1 MTTERRDPP
10 ELPEEQL
17 AELAALVEA
26 RVGLS
31 FQDERRA
38 DLARGAVA
46 AVKALRFRNATQY
59 IRWLREGGSAPGL
72 LDELVTHLTVGET
85 YFFRDP
91 ASFEALRKHVL
102 PELVRAR
109 ESLGGTERSLRIWS
123 AGCSTG
129 EEAYT
134 LAMVLE
140 LAIAN
145 LDRWDVTLLAT
156 DINRHAL
163 QAAERGIYREWSFRG
178 VPDDMRRRFFRPRS
192 DGLSEVVPHVRRRVR
207 FAYLNLG
214 EDAYPSELNNTSA
227 MDLIVC
233 RNVLMYFT
241 PERAAQVLGR
251 LERSLGDGG
260 WLALAPAEF
269 GMPGRPVE
277 LSSVRL
283 ADVGFLRKAAPDP
296 SASRAAP
303 PEVARAV
310 QALAAP
316 GRACP
321 ALPPANADATAAE
334 EDASFDHALALY
346 RGARYE
352 SAADVAR
359 GLLARH
365 PGNAMAMALLARIH
379 ANLGRLDAALEW
391 SRDALDAEKLDPVA
405 HYVHAGILL
414 DLGRPSE
421 AVVSLERALF
431 LDQDFSLAHYA
442 LGMLARAEGRA
453 TRARRHLRNALA
465 SLAGL
470 GSNEEV
476 AQGEGIT
483 AGRLTAI
490 ISSMSELTQSGG

>member
-1 MTTERRDPP
+1 VNSERLNPP
-10 ELPEEQL
+10 ELLEEQL
-17 AELAALVEA
+17 AELATLVEA
-26 RVGLS
+26 RLGLS
-31 FQDERRA
+31 FQGERRA
-38 DLARGAVA
+38 DLARGTVA
-46 AVKALRFRNATQY
+46 AMKALQFRDATRY
-59 IRWLREGGSAPGL
+59 IRWLRESAPAPGQ
-72 LDELVTHLTVGET
+72 LDELVTHLAVGET

-91 ASFEALRKHVL
+91 ASFEALRTHVL

-109 ESLGGTERSLRIWS
+109 QSHAGSERSLRIWS

-129 EEAYT
+129 EEAYS
-134 LAMVLE
+134 LAIVLE
-140 LAIAN
+140 LAIAD

-156 DINRHAL
+156 DINRQAL
-163 QAAERGIYREWSFRG
+163 QAAERGVYREWSFRG
-178 VPDDMRRRFFRPRS
+178 VPEDMRRRFFRARP
-192 DGLSEVVPHVRRRVR
+192 DGLTEVVPHVRRRVK

-214 EDAYPSELNNTSA
+214 EDAYPSGLNNTNA

-260 WLALAPAEF
+260 WLALASAEF
-269 GMPGRPVE
+269 GMPWRPAQ

-283 ADVGFLRKAAPDP
+283 ADAAFLRKAAFDP
-296 SASRAAP
+296 SASGAAR
-303 PEVARAV
+303 PEVERAV
-310 QALAAP
+310 LALATP
-316 GRACP
+316 GETCP
-321 ALPPANADATAAE
+321 GPPLANANATAATE
-334 EDASFDHALALY
+334 NVSFDHALALY
-346 RGARYE
+346 RAGRYE
-352 SAADVAR
+352 SAADAAR
-359 GLLARH
+359 AMLARH
-365 PGNAMAMALLARIH
+365 PGNAVAMALLARIH

-391 SRDALDAEKLDPVA
+391 SRGALDAEKLDPVT

-431 LDQDFSLAHYA
+431 LDQDFTLAHYT

-453 TRARRHLRNALA
+453 ARARRHLRNALA
-465 SLAGL
+465 SLDGR

-476 AQGEGIT
+476 AQGEGMT

-490 ISSMSELTQSGG
+490 IGSMSELTQSGG